1 MVLQVFAYI
10 FIGLAIFWVILNLFW
25 FLILGIKKYTNIK
38 LPQEIEFHVRKTIR
52 INLIYLVVFAVLG
65 YLFI

>member
-25 FLILGIKKYTNIK
+25 FFILGIKKYTHIK
-38 LPQEIEFHVRKTIR
+38 LPQEIEFHVKKTIKM
-52 INLIYLVVFAVLG
+52 NFIYLVVFAILG